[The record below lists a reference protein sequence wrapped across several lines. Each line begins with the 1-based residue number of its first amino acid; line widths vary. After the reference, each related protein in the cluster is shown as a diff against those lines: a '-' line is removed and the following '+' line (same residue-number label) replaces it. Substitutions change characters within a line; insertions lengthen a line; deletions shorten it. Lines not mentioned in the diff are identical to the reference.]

1 MKRDQ
6 AAWDKQTIEMV
17 DALLTH
23 GLILRTRLNAEYRR
37 LKRLPDDQWDWLSER
52 ESRKLS
58 LIFATTPSSLTCYIR
73 ETMWR

>member
-37 LKRLPDDQWDWLSER
+37 LKRLPDVISARQSGDEINYG
-52 ESRKLS
+52 SRRTS
-58 LIFATTPSSLTCYIR
+58 PRQTIY
-73 ETMWR
+73 